1 MLSYTMSVQ
10 SAKSRLANS
19 TSQAAWVH
27 QQIKCKERE
36 KGMEDLKDLS
46 NFKKI
51 TIKLEELVPGM
62 YTWVPI
68 YREM

>member
-1 MLSYTMSVQ
+1 MKPESDLAFGSSCLFLGNRGQRRMLSYTMSVQ

-36 KGMEDLKDLS
+36 KGVEDLKDLS
-46 NFKKI
+46 NF
-51 TIKLEELVPGM
+51 
-62 YTWVPI
+62 
-68 YREM
+68 